1 MKLFSFL
8 LLISCLVLGFIG
20 TMIKYELINFK
31 NDHRIFGIWNL
42 PDSNNHFSSF
52 AYKNHW
58 ASFSLLSIFHGVA
71 LLISEYKRKSRFT
84 PKMFLLLVCFLL
96 ISFTLFIIDSR
107 SAIFLLLLYIILIL
121 YYIFKNKHYW
131 ILCIIL
137 LTPMSFIFMKNF
149 RNTHVFERSVLQVEN
164 LQRGNLPFR
173 ALLWIDA
180 ISQIENK
187 TFYGYGFGS
196 YQQINPLFQSDETA
210 YERIKVTSNAH
221 REFIPIIQNAH
232 SDFLQGLTE
241 YGFVF
246 YSLFIFPV
254 CFLILRQFLLVKSQ
268 YIKALCIGC
277 FIYLLY
283 CFVDLPNKS
292 TASFTLFALTISFVI
307 NHSRSQHTH

>member
-1 MKLFSFL
+1 MKSILDYIYVLLIISIIPLCRNLSRKKMKLFSFL

-131 ILCIIL
+131 
-137 LTPMSFIFMKNF
+137 FY
-149 RNTHVFERSVLQVEN
+149 
-164 LQRGNLPFR
+164 
-173 ALLWIDA
+173 AL
-180 ISQIENK
+180 
-187 TFYGYGFGS
+187 S
-196 YQQINPLFQSDETA
+196 YLHPCLYIHE
-210 YERIKVTSNAH
+210 
-221 REFIPIIQNAH
+221 EF
-232 SDFLQGLTE
+232 
-241 YGFVF
+241 
-246 YSLFIFPV
+246 
-254 CFLILRQFLLVKSQ
+254 
-268 YIKALCIGC
+268 
-277 FIYLLY
+277 
-283 CFVDLPNKS
+283 
-292 TASFTLFALTISFVI
+292 
-307 NHSRSQHTH
+307 